1 MHLGSCERGC
11 SVVEWEAF
19 VDRADELSGGV
30 DVGMWCR
37 SGVLFYKSGC
47 NFAAVRIGLIQ
58 EGDGLVGV
66 LRSAFS
72 S

>member
-30 DVGMWCR
+30 VVGVWCQ
-37 SGVLFYKSGC
+37 SGVLFHKSGSI
-47 NFAAVRIGLIQ
+47 FAAV
-58 EGDGLVGV
+58 
-66 LRSAFS
+66 
-72 S
+72 